1 MWRKGEKEVEE
12 NFFEVKLVEGGR
24 GWEKKIKREEGDE
37 DWEEFV

>member
-12 NFFEVKLVEGGR
+12 NFFEMKLVEEKL
-24 GWEKKIKREEGDE
+24 EKKIKREEGDE